1 MYTVNFWP
9 ILVAGIVSFA
19 IGALW
24 YSPILFGREWMM
36 LTKMS
41 SADIAAAKAKG
52 MWKAYVTQFILALV
66 SFCVLSFVIVS
77 TQTMTGSDGA
87 FLAFIVWLGF
97 IATESVSRYLWENKP
112 FKLILIS
119 GIGSLIS
126 LVIGGAIIGAWR

>member
-1 MYTVNFWP
+1 MSTVNFWP
-9 ILVAGIVSFA
+9 ILVAAIVAFG

-36 LTKMS
+36 LTKMT

-52 MWKAYVTQFILALV
+52 MWKSYVTQFIVSLV
-66 SFCVLSFVIVS
+66 MFCVLTFLIVS
-77 TQTMTGSDGA
+77 TGTASGSDGA

-97 IATESVSRYLWENKP
+97 VATEAVGRLLWENKP
-112 FKLILIS
+112 FKLIMIS
-119 GIGSLIS
+119 GIGSLIT

>member
-9 ILVAGIVSFA
+9 ILVAAIVAFA

-24 YSPILFGREWMM
+24 YSPILFGREWMI
-36 LTKMS
+36 LTKVT
-41 SADIAAAKAKG
+41 SADIAAAKARG
-52 MWKAYVTQFILALV
+52 MWKSYIAQLIVSLV
-66 SFCVLSFVIVS
+66 MFCVLSFLIVA
-77 TQTMTGSDGA
+77 TDTMTGSDGA

-97 IATESVSRYLWENKP
+97 VATESVGRFLWENKP

-119 GIGSLIS
+119 SIGSLIT